1 MNSTA
6 ERKFANLRRRLD
18 QLGYR
23 QPLGI
28 ESLPLV
34 EKLFADLVHTT
45 ESLKNLKLQGG
56 KAVQQPTDSDDDTT
70 EPYRT
75 ENARLVTENN
85 KIHLELINIKEG
97 AEKQAKDL
105 KATIR
110 KLEHENADLRF
121 LNSQYIHKVR
131 AVERDK
137 KSMKDKIQQLQE
149 KNLQA
154 VVQTPGG
161 KKRNIPFHRQRMEID
176 SLVPPADR
184 PSPPHSP
191 VVEDPYI
198 ADLLEVADSRIDTL
212 TKDSQ
217 RLHED
222 KEALD
227 RRIKTLTRQVEVR
240 DKEIE
245 RLGYLLEGG
254 RPQDVV
260 SMEGKLRANEK
271 LISHLNVQVD
281 YLQQANRDL
290 ERRLQ
295 DVLEDRRSA
304 AREQM
309 ELSTRNDKLMSEL
322 QDIDR
327 LAGELQKHKEQA
339 ITTADNEVRSIEI
352 DLRRSQRQLETAETE
367 VATLREERKS
377 LLSENDRL
385 GSDLATKMAEA
396 QRLHDLM
403 DKVQEDKRHLSD
415 RVNKLTKKEKE
426 LVLELERLR
435 DMSVRHKRDK
445 SPSRLD
451 NFIKSLEEE
460 RDYYKQEVD
469 VLQNMLKKRSGSPA
483 KTPTSTPTK
492 GSSIKGTPTKG
503 TPTKGTGVDRKT
515 AAHYETILR
524 VLEDERDFYKR
535 EYEMLR
541 ALRRSPTK
549 GSPPTRDRS
558 VDDMTEISRLRQER
572 DELQSMLDKFE
583 RHMAEIQSNVKVLT
597 QERDKTSMLYQQAQ
611 EEINRLRRDAVR
623 SPKSPKATLAAQS
636 ILRRVENERD
646 DAMAD
651 LRRMATERDSLRER
665 LKIST
670 ETALTDRARLEQ
682 RIEDQ
687 EGQLYTLDQERA
699 DLQGRV
705 TSMRDMINT
714 LEDQVKS
721 LTMKVAS
728 TEEEASQQKA
738 TATQMRL
745 LAEQTEASLEDCQ
758 RRLTRKVGELQQAE
772 ERGHSQAERID
783 DLTRVTANLKDEIA
797 QLRGA
802 VSSLDREKDGL
813 QMNVDEKTERVV
825 GLEENVVNKEKLIA
839 ELRLNVGELETR
851 LDRAN
856 DLVSNKEREIRSL
869 RRQLDG
875 TTEELGEVSRGREV
889 ALRENRRLQ
898 EDLGTMTKENQ
909 AVHQDLDETM
919 SDRGR
924 LKQQVQDYI
933 AEVSRCEDLL
943 AAKDREIADL
953 LDNYRKA
960 STQAERW
967 EMEAHQHH
975 GESSNTKLELMSRES
990 EVRRLREK
998 VDSQE
1003 REIQEHLAA
1012 QQAYELQ
1019 VSNLTVSMQTLEED
1033 IRQVEEEKGALGTD
1047 LSSVRDLCVKLDTTK
1062 EALSRQLTQKSVDSE
1077 QAKTALEELRRE
1089 ADLLRSQVTSERA
1102 SVRNL
1107 EGLLST
1113 NREREFASQLT
1124 EQEQRSEIQLLKD
1137 RLTLAESKTQSQQ
1150 REITTLRT
1158 RAAQLESDLERT
1170 KRNLTADRFEKER
1183 AYQELRR
1190 RGFSPSR
1197 ISPPTDTSGHYSRSP
1212 YRRSTSPR
1220 RSSPPRSILKSPDR
1234 SRTRSPDRSIT
1245 RSPLTLSFGDPDDR
1259 SGAIS
1264 PLATDRD
1271 MEGADYQLEGEE
1283 GQDRDRRGS
1292 SGSET

>member
-1 MNSTA
+1 MSSTA
-6 ERKFANLRRRLD
+6 EKKFSNLRRRLD

-23 QPLGI
+23 QPLGV

-45 ESLKNLKLQGG
+45 ESLKNLKLQRS
-56 KAVQQPTDSDDDTT
+56 KVSQQPRETEDDTA

-75 ENARLVTENN
+75 ENARLVSENTQV
-85 KIHLELINIKEG
+85 HLELINIKEG

-121 LNSQYIHKVR
+121 LNTQYIHKVR

-176 SLVPPADR
+176 SLVPPADP
-184 PSPPHSP
+184 PSPPPSP
-191 VVEDPYI
+191 LVEDPYI
-198 ADLLEVADSRIDTL
+198 ADLLEVADNRIETL

-222 KEALD
+222 KESLD

-304 AREQM
+304 AREQL
-309 ELSTRNDKLMSEL
+309 ELTSRNEKLMSEL

-339 ITTADNEVRSIEI
+339 ITTADNEVRNI
-352 DLRRSQRQLETAETE
+352 
-367 VATLREERKS
+367 EERKS

-385 GSDLATKMAEA
+385 GSDLTTKMAEA

-415 RVNKLTKKEKE
+415 RVNKLTKKEKD

-503 TPTKGTGVDRKT
+503 TPTKGTDKKT

-541 ALRRSPTK
+541 ALRRSPTR

-558 VDDMTEISRLRQER
+558 VEDMTEISRLRQER
-572 DELQSMLDKFE
+572 DELQAMLDKFE

-597 QERDKTSMLYQQAQ
+597 QERDKTSLLYQQAQ

-687 EGQLYTLDQERA
+687 EGQLYTVDQERA

-705 TSMRDMINT
+705 ASMRDMINT

-772 ERGHSQAERID
+772 ERGHTQAERID
-783 DLTRVTANLKDEIA
+783 DLTRVSTNLKDEVA

-825 GLEENVVNKEKLIA
+825 GLEENVANKEKLIS

-856 DLVSNKEREIRSL
+856 DTVSNKEREIRSL

-875 TTEELGEVSRGREV
+875 TSEELGEVGRGREV

-909 AVHQDLDETM
+909 AVHQDLEETM
-919 SDRGR
+919 SDRER

-953 LDNYRKA
+953 LDNYRQA
-960 STQAERW
+960 SSQAERW
-967 EMEAHQHH
+967 EMEAHQHQ

-998 VDSQE
+998 ADSQE

-1019 VSNLTVSMQTLEED
+1019 VSNLTVSLQNLEED
-1033 IRQVEEEKGALGTD
+1033 LRQVEEEKGALSTD

-1062 EALSRQLTQKSVDSE
+1062 EGLSRQLTQKSVDSE

-1089 ADLLRSQVTSERA
+1089 ADLLRSQVSSERA

-1170 KRNLTADRFEKER
+1170 KRNLTAERFEKER

-1234 SRTRSPDRSIT
+1234 SRPRSPDRSVT
-1245 RSPLTLSFGDPDDR
+1245 RSPLTLSFGDPNDR

-1264 PLATDRD
+1264 PLATDR
-1271 MEGADYQLEGEE
+1271 EE
-1283 GQDRDRRGS
+1283 DHLGQRRRVDFLQ
-1292 SGSET
+1292 

>member
-1 MNSTA
+1 MSSTA
-6 ERKFANLRRRLD
+6 EKKFSNLRRRLD

-23 QPLGI
+23 QPLGV

-45 ESLKNLKLQGG
+45 ESLKNLKLQSS
-56 KAVQQPTDSDDDTT
+56 KVSQQPRETEDDTA

-75 ENARLVTENN
+75 ENARLVSENTQV
-85 KIHLELINIKEG
+85 HLELINIKEG

-121 LNSQYIHKVR
+121 LNTQYIHKVR

-176 SLVPPADR
+176 SLVPPADP
-184 PSPPHSP
+184 PSPPPSP
-191 VVEDPYI
+191 LVEDPYI
-198 ADLLEVADSRIDTL
+198 ADLLEVADNRIETL

-222 KEALD
+222 KESLD

-281 YLQQANRDL
+281 YLQQANHDL

-304 AREQM
+304 AREQL
-309 ELSTRNDKLMSEL
+309 ELTSRNEKLMSEL

-339 ITTADNEVRSIEI
+339 ITTADNEVRNIEI
-352 DLRRSQRQLETAETE
+352 ELRRSQRQLETAETE

-385 GSDLATKMAEA
+385 GSDLSTKMAES

-415 RVNKLTKKEKE
+415 RVNKLTKKEKD

-503 TPTKGTGVDRKT
+503 TPTKGTGVDKKT

-541 ALRRSPTK
+541 ALRRSPTR

-558 VDDMTEISRLRQER
+558 VEDMTEISRLRQER
-572 DELQSMLDKFE
+572 DELQAMLDKFE

-597 QERDKTSMLYQQAQ
+597 QERDKDQS
-611 EEINRLRRDAVR
+611 AV
-623 SPKSPKATLAAQS
+623 SAGGYT
-636 ILRRVENERD
+636 
-646 DAMAD
+646 
-651 LRRMATERDSLRER
+651 
-665 LKIST
+665 IST

-687 EGQLYTLDQERA
+687 EGQLYTVDQERA

-705 TSMRDMINT
+705 ASMRDMINT

-772 ERGHSQAERID
+772 ERGHTQAERID
-783 DLTRVTANLKDEIA
+783 DLTRVSTNLKDEVA

-825 GLEENVVNKEKLIA
+825 GLEENVANKEKLIS

-856 DLVSNKEREIRSL
+856 DTVSNKEREIRSL

-875 TTEELGEVSRGREV
+875 TSEELGEVGRGREV

-909 AVHQDLDETM
+909 AVHQDLEETM
-919 SDRGR
+919 SDRER

-960 STQAERW
+960 SSQAERW
-967 EMEAHQHH
+967 EMEAHQHQ

-998 VDSQE
+998 ADSQE

-1019 VSNLTVSMQTLEED
+1019 VSNLTVSLQNLEED
-1033 IRQVEEEKGALGTD
+1033 LRQVEEEKGALSTD

-1062 EALSRQLTQKSVDSE
+1062 EGLSRQLTQKSVDSE

-1089 ADLLRSQVTSERA
+1089 ADLLRSQVSSERA

-1170 KRNLTADRFEKER
+1170 KRNLTAERFEKER

-1234 SRTRSPDRSIT
+1234 SRPRSPDRSVT
-1245 RSPLTLSFGDPDDR
+1245 RSPLTLSFGDPNDR

-1264 PLATDRD
+1264 PLATDRE

>member
-1 MNSTA
+1 MTSTA

-56 KAVQQPTDSDDDTT
+56 KASQQPTDTDDDTT

-85 KIHLELINIKEG
+85 KIHLELISIKE
-97 AEKQAKDL
+97 AADKQSKDL

-184 PSPPHSP
+184 PSPPPSP

-198 ADLLEVADSRIDTL
+198 ADLLEVADNRIDTL

-227 RRIKTLTRQVEVR
+227 RRIKTLTRQVEAR

-339 ITTADNEVRSIEI
+339 ITTADNEVRNIEI
-352 DLRRSQRQLETAETE
+352 ELRRSQRQLETAETE
-367 VATLREERKS
+367 VTTLREERKS
-377 LLSENDRL
+377 LLSENDRIS
-385 GSDLATKMAEA
+385 SDLANKMAEA

-415 RVNKLTKKEKE
+415 RVNRLTKKEKD

-469 VLQNMLKKRSGSPA
+469 VLQNMIKKRSGSPA

-503 TPTKGTGVDRKT
+503 TPTKGSGVDKKT

-597 QERDKTSMLYQQAQ
+597 GERDKTSMLYQQAQ

-687 EGQLYTLDQERA
+687 DGQLYTVDQERA

-705 TSMRDMINT
+705 ASMRDMIDT

-783 DLTRVTANLKDEIA
+783 DMNRVTANLKDEIA

-825 GLEENVVNKEKLIA
+825 GLEENVANKEKLIS

-953 LDNYRKA
+953 LENYRKA

-967 EMEAHQHH
+967 EMEAHQHQ

-998 VDSQE
+998 ADSQE

-1033 IRQVEEEKGALGTD
+1033 LRQAEEEKGALGTD
-1047 LSSVRDLCVKLDTTK
+1047 LSSVRELCVKLDTTK

-1089 ADLLRSQVTSERA
+1089 ADLLRSQVSSERA

-1170 KRNLTADRFEKER
+1170 KRNLTAERFEKER

-1271 MEGADYQLEGEE
+1271 EDHLAP
-1283 GQDRDRRGS
+1283 RRRVDFLH
-1292 SGSET
+1292 